1 MEFIVGNVQHSH
13 SSSVIVPHGAGG
25 ASLGEAVLLAD
36 SRGSKDSGGYLSG
49 PASSECK
56 QERGALW

>member
-1 MEFIVGNVQHSH
+1 MCSSH
-13 SSSVIVPHGAGG
+13 SSVIVPRGVGG
-25 ASLGEAVLLAD
+25 ASLGEAVLSAD

-56 QERGALW
+56 QERGTLW

>member
-13 SSSVIVPHGAGG
+13 SLSVIVPAAAGG

-36 SRGSKDSGGYLSG
+36 SRRNKDSGGYLSG

-56 QERGALW
+56 QERGTLW